1 MHYPFINI
9 RKNPGFTIV
18 ELLIVI
24 VVIAILAAISIVAY
38 NGIQQ
43 RTRTTALQADLS
55 SLSKKL
61 KLYYAANDAYPNT
74 NAQLKSLEWKASF
87 DSYQKNSAG
96 NLLYC
101 VVASGANARFSVAAR
116 TSDNTAFTVSSDSGI
131 QPYTG
136 SFTGAWASDC
146 PNYGFTVSPA
156 EPGFA
161 FSQGY
166 HPTGWGSPGLKVWAG
181 GTIDSI

>member
-1 MHYPFINI
+1 MNNSLTDLNKH
-9 RKNPGFTIV
+9 RGFTIV

-24 VVIAILAAISIVAY
+24 VVIAVLAAITVVAY

-43 RTRTTALQADLS
+43 RARTTGVQSDLS

-87 DSYQKNSAG
+87 GNYQQNSAG

-101 VVASGANARFSVAAR
+101 VVTSGTNARFTVAAR
-116 TSDNTAFTVSSDSGI
+116 TSDNTAFTISSDSGL
-131 QPYTG
+131 QNFSG
-136 SFTGAWASDC
+136 AFTGAWATDC
-146 PNYGFTVSPA
+146 PNYGFSTGES
-156 EPGFA
+156 GFGY
-161 FSQGY
+161 SQGY
-166 HPTGWGSPGLKVWAG
+166 HPPSWGTPGLKVWAG